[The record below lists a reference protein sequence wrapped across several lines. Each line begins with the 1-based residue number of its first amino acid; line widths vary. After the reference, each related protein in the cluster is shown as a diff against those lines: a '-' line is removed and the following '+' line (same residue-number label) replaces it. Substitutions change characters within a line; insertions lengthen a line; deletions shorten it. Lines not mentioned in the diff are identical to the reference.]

1 MQLPAID
8 IIYHEPI
15 TLSDGTVLSAMIWLP
30 KNAKSHPVPAILEY
44 LPYRKR
50 DMTAVRDAMNHP
62 YVAAHGYACVRV
74 DMRGTGDSQGILRG
88 EYLPQEQDDALEIL
102 KWIAAQDWC
111 TGSIGMIGISWG
123 GFNGLQVAARRPPE
137 LKAVISI
144 CSTDMRYDDDIH
156 YMGGCILTENLTWA
170 ASMFSINSSPP
181 DPALVGDQWR
191 DLWLKRLESGG
202 LFAEEWHQH
211 QRRDDF
217 WKHASIGENYSSIQ
231 CPVYLVGGWMDP
243 YTNTIFRMLEN
254 LKVPKKGLVGP
265 WGHKYP
271 NFGYP
276 GPQIGF
282 LQESIRWWDKW
293 LKGSET
299 GIMHE
304 PMLRCYLQDPTP
316 PAPYMEDRPG
326 RWVAEDSWSDS
337 KPCLLRL
344 GLSPGQLLTGKP
356 TSNEKLEICSPQ
368 TVGFA
373 GGRWLVFGVEGE
385 GPGDQRLEAGG
396 SLLFDSQIL
405 TEPLDFLG
413 APVLKLRIA
422 SDKANALI
430 AATLSE
436 VLPNGAATKVSHGV
450 LNLTH
455 RHGHEDVRPLEPR
468 KFYDI
473 TLKLN
478 HFGQR
483 IGTGSRL
490 RLALSSTYFPLVW
503 PSPEITTLTIDCAHS
518 TLDLPERGDNPQ
530 DSYLKPFKPAINGSL
545 SQTELRPAKH
555 RNYVTNDWDSG
566 ETALCVDWDDGMW
579 EVNETGWRYGWWT
592 GLKSSVKPDDPLSA
606 EVEQRYNQ
614 ACDSD
619 DIEEAEA
626 LSDEIL
632 DAVVEAGRDEFDR
645 LAPSS
650 ASCETS
656 SQCLHTLLFLKEY
669 YFSFRTLNGKAEVLR
684 QDSGVKQDAVLVGQ
698 SGLPFHL
705 NKDKDCNLP
714 INSTK
719 DIHVVEDL
727 RNAGSVAHVMVDG
740 KEMCSKVGDSKAEDS
755 AQRELDCLWK
765 ITTSPHAAAIQVPK
779 ILGLI
784 TTPENGKTIGFL
796 EKYIPVSETWELSTL
811 GSIEDVSAID
821 ESRRK
826 KWASQVRDNVDLL
839 HKTRITWGDGKA
851 SNVLIHRETDDAW
864 IIDFGGG
871 WTEGWV
877 DKPLSGTIKGDE
889 MTVKKIFGYL
899 QVLY

>member
-102 KWIAAQDWC
+102 KWIATQDWC

-217 WKHASIGENYSSIQ
+217 WKHASIGEDYSSIK

-254 LKVPKKGLVGP
+254 LKVPRKGLVGP

-304 PMLRCYLQDPTP
+304 PMLRCYLQDTTP
-316 PAPYMEDRPG
+316 PAPYMDDRPG

-337 KPCLLRL
+337 NPSSLRF
-344 GLSPGQLLTGKP
+344 GLSPGQLTTGDS
-356 TSNEKLEICSPQ
+356 TSDYKLEICSPQ

-373 GGRWLVFGVEGE
+373 GGRWLIFGVEGE

-396 SLLFDSQIL
+396 SLLFDSQPL

-413 APVLKLRIA
+413 APLLKLRIA
-422 SDKANALI
+422 SNKTNALV

-455 RHGHEDVRPLEPR
+455 RHGHEDVRPLEPG

-483 IGTGSRL
+483 IGAGSRL

-503 PSPEITTLTIDCAHS
+503 PSPEVTTLTIDCAHS
-518 TLDLPERGDNPQ
+518 TLDLPERDDNPQ
-530 DSYLKPFKPAINGSL
+530 DSHLKPFKPAVNGSL

-579 EVNETGWRYGWWT
+579 EVNETGWKYGWWT

-606 EVEQRYNQ
+606 EVEQRFVR
-614 ACDSD
+614 DFERD
-619 DIEEAEA
+619 DIVIKTKGWTKMKMAKTDMIITA
-626 LSDEIL
+626 RL
-632 DAVVEAGRDEFDR
+632 DAYE
-645 LAPSS
+645 
-650 ASCETS
+650 
-656 SQCLHTLLFLKEY
+656 
-669 YFSFRTLNGKAEVLR
+669 NGKAVFGR
-684 QDSGVKQDAVLVGQ
+684 DFSFTIPRDNVVRKDSGARQDAVLCQ
-698 SGLPFHL
+698 PFHL

-714 INSTK
+714 MYSTK
-719 DIHVVEDL
+719 DIHVIEDL
-727 RNAGSVAHVMVDG
+727 RNAGSIAHVIVDG
-740 KEMCSKVGDSKAEDS
+740 KEMCLKAGGSKGED
-755 AQRELDCLWK
+755 AGQRELNCLWE
-765 ITTSPHAAAIQVPK
+765 ITKSPHTAAIRVPK
-779 ILGLI
+779 LLGLI
-784 TTPENGKTIGFL
+784 TTPENGNTIGFL
-796 EKYIPVSETWELSTL
+796 VEYIPVSETWELSTL
-811 GSIEDVSAID
+811 GSTDDVSAVD
-821 ESRRK
+821 ECRRK
-826 KWASQVRDNVDLL
+826 KWASQVRDTVGLL
-839 HKTRITWGDGKA
+839 HKIGVTWGDGKA
-851 SNVLIHRETDDAW
+851 SKVLIHREADDAW
-864 IIDFGGG
+864 LIDFGGG

-877 DKPLSGTIKGDE
+877 DEELSGT
-889 MTVKKIFGYL
+889 VKETRWL
-899 QVLY
+899 